1 MLAELRW
8 SMKIPYVMEFP
19 LAVKEDSCS
28 VSPELTE
35 VYIRYRTETGYS
47 PDLWAEWR
55 FAARPQFRERRRRQ
69 GSSVAASRAELAPA
83 GSQLTS
89 VAAGSNYSHNPPL
102 VTTLPSDDTIRR
114 LSRLSTR
121 IGHIARLC
129 TNPRAFTTSCRQQG
143 GSSAM
148 RPHESPDLLLWPCH
162 QSETR

>member
-28 VSPELTE
+28 VSPELTA

-114 LSRLSTR
+114 LSRLSAC
-121 IGHIARLC
+121 IGHIARPPD
-129 TNPRAFTTSCRQQG
+129 NSQHPKPRAVRRTRR
-143 GSSAM
+143 SSAM
-148 RPHESPDLLLWPCH
+148 RRPQTYPESLF
-162 QSETR
+162 